1 MPRRQSSFARA
12 LSDAE
17 KRLEKALAERK
28 EALERISELAKEIPH
43 LETIIGSLSGK
54 GVMPIESATAR
65 HKAVA
70 LTGDSPSGER
80 VSAIPADLAAIV
92 GPQDLTGM
100 GSIPA
105 LTEDQTLPDDF
116 EVLPKK

>member
-1 MPRRQSSFARA
+1 MPRRPNSFARA

-28 EALERISELAKEIPH
+28 EALEKVSALAIEIPS
-43 LETIIGSLSGK
+43 LERTIQ
-54 GVMPIESATAR
+54 
-65 HKAVA
+65 A
-70 LTGDSPSGER
+70 LKLQMDPK
-80 VSAIPADLAAIV
+80 AIPVFIPQRIPGVIKEVMATLPDGSDLKSIV

-105 LTEDQTLPDDF
+105 LTEDITLPDDF
-116 EVLPKK
+116 EVKK